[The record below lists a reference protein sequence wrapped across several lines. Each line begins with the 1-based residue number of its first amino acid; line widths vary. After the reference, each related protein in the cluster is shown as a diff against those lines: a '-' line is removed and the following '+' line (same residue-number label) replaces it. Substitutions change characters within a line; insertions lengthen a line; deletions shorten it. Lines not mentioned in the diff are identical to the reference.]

1 METPW
6 CDGGHGL
13 EGAGEDGGY
22 PPRRSPVVGA
32 TGRDLGERIV
42 LADCAGRAGLA
53 YRAGCK
59 EQAAGADKDSGNDG
73 EDRSPEIKSLIAV
86 HGRSLERSIGV
97 ACALWS

>member
-1 METPW
+1 M
-6 CDGGHGL
+6 GGIL
-13 EGAGEDGGY
+13 PGG
-22 PPRRSPVVGA
+22 PRSW
-32 TGRDLGERIV
+32 GRPGGILGERIV

-86 HGRSLERSIGV
+86 HGRSPERSIGV